1 MYRFYCVLLL
11 IASACNDLKR
21 SEEEFPAQMTSD
33 WITYEGR
40 VPVTDEHNLYMEI
53 SMLPGNAG
61 EGYYRFDEFL
71 ETPTEVNK
79 IGSFKGIYSNFS
91 TPSGEIEVHFQNSS
105 YPEGIRYRY
114 PSLDGK
120 RIREQEYRIR
130 DLVLRLDGGQKL
142 IALDNGNQPISMDER
157 HNLSKRTSNLFTIEG
172 KFAHVGDSSIFYE
185 MNTKQVWPLSRQGA
199 YELATRQY
207 YQLSD
212 VKNEG
217 IYLKGIGFSVREVD
231 ERGYRKEALVIKS
244 IIAMTS
250 SPVNE

>member
-1 MYRFYCVLLL
+1 MYKCFLVLLA
-11 IASACNDLKR
+11 IATACTDLKR
-21 SEEEFPAQMTSD
+21 SEEEFPVQTTSD

-40 VPVTDEHNLYMEI
+40 VPVTDKENLYMEI

-61 EGYYRFDEFL
+61 EGYYRLEEFL
-71 ETPTEVNK
+71 ETPTDVNK
-79 IGSFKGIYSNFS
+79 IGSFKGTYSNFS
-91 TPSGEIEVHFQNSS
+91 TPSGELEIHFQNSS
-105 YPEGIRYRY
+105 YAEGIAYRY

-120 RIREQEYRIR
+120 RIREQEYRVR
-130 DLVLRLDGGQKL
+130 DLVLRNDGGNKL
-142 IALDNGNQPISMDER
+142 IALDNANQPISLDER
-157 HNLSKRTSNLFTIEG
+157 HNLSKRTSHLFTIEG
-172 KFAHVGDSSIFYE
+172 KFAHVGDSSVFYE
-185 MNTKQVWPLSRQGA
+185 TNTKQVWPLSRQGA

-231 ERGYRKEALVIKS
+231 KRGHRKEALVIKS

-250 SPVNE
+250 SPISE